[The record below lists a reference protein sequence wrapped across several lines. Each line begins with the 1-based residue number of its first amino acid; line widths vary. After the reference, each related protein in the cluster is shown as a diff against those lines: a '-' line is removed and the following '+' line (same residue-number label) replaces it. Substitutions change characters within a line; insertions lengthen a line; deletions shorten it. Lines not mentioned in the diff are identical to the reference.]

1 MFDRENGE
9 LESKSEVKKRIA
21 AEKKEKLKQEKE
33 AARLKKEAAEKAAR
47 EAADVVSFGLVQQRR
62 SFLLTTSIHRT
73 TLPTSTASSPSS
85 SRPRGLVS
93 GLPVLESND
102 LSR

>member
-1 MFDRENGE
+1 
-9 LESKSEVKKRIA
+9 VKKRIA

-47 EAADVVSFGLVQQRR
+47 EAADVVSCGWEQRE
-62 SFLLTTSIHRT
+62 SFVLTLIVYRT

-93 GLPVLESND
+93 RFPVLESND